1 MNKHIASLIVLAF
14 SLLLNACYGG
24 YYRGQPMQAYYNG
37 SQQQAY
43 YGENGYYGNQQRYG
57 AATPALP
64 TVMMTEGNISLRTDP
79 NAGLQTGGQT
89 IQLVQW
95 QDDGSMWYRVEIGTT
110 VTSPTSDGMPVGH
123 AIMGGGWEGMIPPS
137 PYGQLTHTSG
147 MVRASGNV
155 PVVVHCFRGATARGA
170 LPAGGFI
177 QNIQDFPWPQGTPQV
192 VLSPSMCRQPGHRA

>member
-1 MNKHIASLIVLAF
+1 MNKRIASLITLAF
-14 SLLLNACYGG
+14 SMLLNACYGG
-24 YYRGQPMQAYYNG
+24 YHGQPMG
-37 SQQQAY
+37 D
-43 YGENGYYGNQQRYG
+43 GYYGGQQGYYGGGGYGNQRG
-57 AATPALP
+57 GGGTPALP
-64 TVMMTEGNISLRTDP
+64 TVMMTEANISLRTDP

-123 AIMGGGWEGMIPPS
+123 AIQGGGWEGMIPPS
-137 PYGQLTHTSG
+137 PYGQFTHTSG

-155 PVVVHCFRGATARGA
+155 PVVVHCYRGATARSA
-170 LPAGGFI
+170 IPVGGFV
-177 QNIQDFPWPQGTPQV
+177 QNIQDFPWAQGTPQV